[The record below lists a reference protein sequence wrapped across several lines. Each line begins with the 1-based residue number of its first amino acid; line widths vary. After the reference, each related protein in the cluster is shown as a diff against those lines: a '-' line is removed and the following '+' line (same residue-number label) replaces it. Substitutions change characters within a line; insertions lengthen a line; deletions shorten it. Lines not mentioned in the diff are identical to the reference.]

1 MLDYFFYGT
10 FIFLIVVFILFEKS
24 TNRIEILTLVGILCA
39 LSSVGRI
46 IFASVPSVQ
55 PSSFIIISSG
65 LMLAPLP
72 SLMIGVLTAFSSSL
86 ILGFGMYTP
95 WQALLWGIMGLT
107 SSLLKNV
114 FIDNKKEKPSIHIV
128 LIVIYSF
135 IWGIIFGFVMNL
147 TMFNFMDIDFNLQSY
162 IAFCAISLPMDIMH
176 GLSSALLFAFA
187 GNRFIAIL
195 NRICIKYGL

>member
-24 TNRIEILTLVGILCA
+24 TNRIEILTLVAILSA
-39 LSSVGRI
+39 LASVGRI

-72 SLMIGVLTAFSSSL
+72 ALMIGVLTAFSSSL

-95 WQALLWGIMGLT
+95 WQALLWGIMGLMT
-107 SSLLKNV
+107 SLLKNV
-114 FIDNKKEKPSIHIV
+114 FIDNSKDKPSIHIV

-135 IWGIIFGFVMNL
+135 IWGILFGFIMNL
-147 TMFNFMDIDFNLQSY
+147 TMFNFMDIGFNLQSY
-162 IAFCAISLPMDIMH
+162 IAFCTLSLPMDIMH
-176 GLSSALLFAFA
+176 GVSSALLFIFA

-195 NRICIKYGL
+195 NRICIKYNL